1 MDYNLQNEKI
11 KNDNIINF
19 KYKTGLPKIE
29 SDIKD
34 KLPQKE
40 DWTMMEFLENQNINI
55 SKNKK

>member
-1 MDYNLQNEKI
+1 MDYNLQNENP

-19 KYKTGLPKIE
+19 KYKTCLPKID
-29 SDIKD
+29 SNIKD

-55 SKNKK
+55 SKTKK